1 MSTCNE
7 CGTVLYKPARTRAKN
22 QVRSPDAV
30 FRLCRRMVH
39 LQQEHFRV
47 LALDVRLRLIKM
59 KTIAIGSLAA
69 CPVEPREVF
78 RFAIEEGAHCVVAV
92 HNHPSGDPSPSPE
105 DLDLTLRLKAV
116 GLLVG
121 IRLVDHVVVAKS
133 GHYSF
138 EANGAL

>member
-1 MSTCNE
+1 
-7 CGTVLYKPARTRAKN
+7 
-22 QVRSPDAV
+22 
-30 FRLCRRMVH
+30 MVH
-39 LQQEHFRV
+39 LHQEHFRV
-47 LALDVRLRLIKM
+47 FALDVRLRLIKA
-59 KTIAIGSLAA
+59 KTIAIGSLSA

-92 HNHPSGDPSPSPE
+92 HNHPSGEPSPSSE